1 MVLNLSNDPS
11 EFIEKIDAIAP
22 FSFKNITEED
32 LNRLKS
38 YKNINILNEA
48 KTESKNIDDF
58 LKNLKPKIKLEKI
71 SKKNSDRSSQ
81 LIAKTNQ
88 FKLNSKIFS
97 PKNLLSRKEKCIPI
111 SFEDKFQN
119 YGVIGVVVYNI
130 DLKKK
135 TLIIENWVMSCRVFS
150 RRIEH
155 YLIDFLI
162 KKLKEQKCTFIA
174 FKIEITNKNL
184 YLQNFIKELGIK
196 LDKKDANY
204 LINFKKVMNYKK
216 NYIVK
221 VK

>member
-1 MVLNLSNDPS
+1 
-11 EFIEKIDAIAP
+11 
-22 FSFKNITEED
+22 
-32 LNRLKS
+32 
-38 YKNINILNEA
+38 
-48 KTESKNIDDF
+48 
-58 LKNLKPKIKLEKI
+58 
-71 SKKNSDRSSQ
+71 
-81 LIAKTNQ
+81 
-88 FKLNSKIFS
+88 
-97 PKNLLSRKEKCIPI
+97 
-111 SFEDKFQN
+111 
-119 YGVIGVVVYNI
+119 
-130 DLKKK
+130 
-135 TLIIENWVMSCRVFS
+135 MSCRVFS

-162 KKLKEQKCTFIA
+162 KKLKEKKCIFIA

>member
-1 MVLNLSNDPS
+1 
-11 EFIEKIDAIAP
+11 
-22 FSFKNITEED
+22 
-32 LNRLKS
+32 
-38 YKNINILNEA
+38 
-48 KTESKNIDDF
+48 
-58 LKNLKPKIKLEKI
+58 
-71 SKKNSDRSSQ
+71 
-81 LIAKTNQ
+81 
-88 FKLNSKIFS
+88 
-97 PKNLLSRKEKCIPI
+97 
-111 SFEDKFQN
+111 
-119 YGVIGVVVYNI
+119 
-130 DLKKK
+130 
-135 TLIIENWVMSCRVFS
+135 MSCRVFS

-216 NYIVK
+216 NYILK